1 MSDQPITITGAR
13 LATLEHRVDGIHNAV
28 SEIGN
33 QLAMM
38 RDAMERADRE
48 ATESRRAVKRDLACV
63 VEKTSKY
70 VPMLEEMAA
79 REVIRKDR
87 REKIKTQVIGWGLVA
102 ILGGIGTVA
111 YQWVQKAITVVNGG
125 AE

>member
-1 MSDQPITITGAR
+1 MNDQPITITGTR
-13 LATLEHRVDGIHNAV
+13 LATLEHRVDGIHDAV
-28 SEIGN
+28 SEISIN
-33 QLAMM
+33 VAMM
-38 RDAMERADRE
+38 RDAMEQSERE
-48 ATESRRAVKRDLACV
+48 ATESRRSVKRDLACV

-79 REVIRKDR
+79 REAIRKDR

-102 ILGGIGTVA
+102 VLGGIGTAA
-111 YQWVQKAITVVNGG
+111 YQWAQKAIAVVNGG

>member
-33 QLAMM
+33 NVAMM
-38 RDAMERADRE
+38 RDAMERSERE

-79 REVIRKDR
+79 REVAMKDR
-87 REKIKTQVIGWGLVA
+87 REKIKTQVIGWGIVA
-102 ILGGIGTVA
+102 IIGGMGGLA
-111 YQWVQKAITVVNGG
+111 YRWMEKAIAVVNGV
-125 AE
+125 AK